1 MGWRP
6 VRDIAHAVCVH
17 RFEATEQHDLA
28 LDIGD
33 DVYITELGGT
43 NHDWCRGWLLAQ
55 PSVLAG
61 LTSEKGQ
68 SLKPRAYAG
77 IFPRNCVRIREI
89 LADERERNGE
99 DGGSSRP
106 DTADTVAGALRSP
119 ASTLSRTASS
129 KRSTYPSSLAKRRS
143 LAVRPR
149 MKQLYLRPEDT
160 LARDPE
166 AEKEQAPLPALKIG
180 DTTAVSSHEPLVD
193 EISSCLHE
201 WHSTKVHELMLNQE
215 YELLERVTALVKR
228 LDEARKQ
235 FVHDL
240 LTDKEL
246 EDLRERTIWD
256 LVDGNKMLDGEV
268 IVRSPTEKGRIFTSQ
283 DSIPEMLQ
291 LQAMMSLRNKPL
303 KPPSKRPH
311 LFHVLVDVKN
321 FPWPLDD
328 TATLHMYICHQ
339 QFGERPRPVSEV
351 YAVDLPLR
359 GPGEDLPERTP
370 KTLFVNLTKADV
382 GTVSDS
388 SSRLFL
394 ICKLQRDEPIRSG
407 VRNEAVPGQ
416 LPSEWADEVM
426 SPSGSLRGRRSFL
439 FGGQKARK
447 ESSRRPSF
455 SDGRPTTEE
464 SFMRSRLQR
473 QQSDALVTDRSSEN
487 QSRPS
492 TIERKVRRVVG
503 YSALDISSVV
513 LDVGQAHH
521 SLSLWTPAP
530 PSIDTDEQ
538 KPDGEG
544 DGWHDVLNFICR
556 NAVGHFAKALSLNSF
571 DIDIHTFAHID
582 VDTLVK
588 ETPALLRDVYRTPT
602 LALLGGSELTRS
614 DVYLTLKEP
623 VLPSNARFF
632 HPKEGSVPIRPDTE
646 YRNLQLTFEVRTYR
660 GERIDHAIYP
670 TANRP
675 PHTAYRIPAID
686 RGEAWNQT
694 IRFTV
699 PPEELRS
706 AHVVMSIADGAQF
719 PFALAWIPLGD
730 QQFASDGPTTLAFWD
745 YSEFTASTV
754 NGRGAYQA
762 LPFLLSQFKSEN
774 PSIMAALNVELLKSS
789 TTTTGN
795 QCLLD
800 FLRVENLNERQLPAI
815 LEDFKTIPD
824 VELIKFVNPILSNIY
839 EIFYKVDGFRNPAN
853 FSFSDDVAKA
863 SLMCLV
869 HVLHLTHDR
878 RFSGFEDFVGKWA
891 TKRRR
896 ALPGS
901 IAILKTFRQMFADPY
916 DPQDAR
922 DLRSALKVS
931 GDLMRIALH
940 SEEEDDE
947 TPSDDKSALAESLMQ
962 LINVINAF
970 IKTPRDVLLG
980 SQSMLL
986 HNFASWLES
995 FRPVMTFDA
1004 ILATA
1009 NEVVRATHESRAKL
1023 RMHGLVMIRALSDP
1037 EVYDDVIRPGSMVW
1051 LANCTADWLEPY
1063 WLGSIRRMICPEDV
1077 DALRLCCSIVKAQLP
1092 QSSAWRQIYIPR
1104 LLASYRILLENP
1116 ESLHAADHS
1125 RLSRRN
1131 MLSELFPTTYPFHM
1145 IEIDT
1150 GSPPQEVKL
1159 EMIALLATFLQEGKP
1174 SIDVLNEH
1182 GSADPKMSML
1192 ALVTDA
1198 FQVLESVQKG
1208 SAYPRQW
1215 LSFSI
1220 TEKKHQVVMLEWIL
1234 DVLITEFLPDA
1245 DNVLEFDDQI
1255 WARWLDLI
1263 MSLASSE
1270 AISIENFSDQKQR
1283 AVWTIGK
1290 DIRQEAA
1297 DLLFRAWTAL
1307 GWEST
1312 SEIRQLSGLEKVGG
1326 YQVQFTTR
1334 FMQPIVKLCM
1344 CLHHGLRTAAAQILW
1359 AMVVSEWELNGN
1371 LDVVQTAISSAFDT
1385 ICRET
1390 SSSRNKMPHPEFLN
1404 DMSKRGEF
1412 TPGSSEESFHEA
1424 FLRMK
1429 QHLDHLWELLVAAHG
1444 PATDSAS
1451 RLVNAIAAA
1460 HFLQDSNPEA
1470 YIRHLHDVA
1479 DLHYRARH
1487 YSSAGLAL
1495 GLHAELYDWDL
1506 FKNLEAM
1513 LDLRLPAES
1522 AFARKE
1528 RLYGAMIRHF
1538 ELGQCYEK
1546 AFPAMQELIG
1556 QYTTNAYNFDKAA
1569 KAQERLSRM
1578 YDALHTGAGYQVPR
1592 YFLVAFHGSDF
1603 PQMLAEKRFVYE
1615 GAIDDDTR
1623 SFRRKLQEQFPYAS
1637 ARLDQQPHTVNGVDH
1652 SQEPYMVISSVSP
1665 LKDYAHPVN
1674 LRTGVSPYTRE
1685 YQLISGP
1692 RQFAIT
1698 RRGND
1703 LHRDITDQEVRKTVF
1718 TCASAF
1724 PTLMSR
1730 EAVIDVEERTLSPL
1744 QAAVDRTHRKTMSLA
1759 HSLQEAKSGGDD
1771 EPWRKLVA
1779 AVRASVEVGNG
1790 SVLRYRD
1797 LLREEDE
1804 GLAAGSESE
1813 DDEDSDGEEGLDTER
1828 EQQRQEK
1835 VNTDDQGMSRALRA
1849 ALQEHARMLERVL
1862 AEGFNHNLAEKR
1874 QLRDAF
1880 ENAYREELVAIYPGA
1895 DWMERSAAWKD
1906 PVVEKIEGDTEE
1918 PVLPQME
1925 ETDERQGRRRSRS
1938 RSLSRRPSS
1947 RRLSLRKTLSF
1958 LRQ

>member
-646 YRNLQLTFEVRTYR
+646 YRNLQLTFE
-660 GERIDHAIYP
+660 
-670 TANRP
+670 
-675 PHTAYRIPAID
+675 
-686 RGEAWNQT
+686 
-694 IRFTV
+694 
-699 PPEELRS
+699 
-706 AHVVMSIADGAQF
+706 
-719 PFALAWIPLGD
+719 
-730 QQFASDGPTTLAFWD
+730 
-745 YSEFTASTV
+745 
-754 NGRGAYQA
+754 
-762 LPFLLSQFKSEN
+762 
-774 PSIMAALNVELLKSS
+774 
-789 TTTTGN
+789 
-795 QCLLD
+795 
-800 FLRVENLNERQLPAI
+800 
-815 LEDFKTIPD
+815 
-824 VELIKFVNPILSNIY
+824 
-839 EIFYKVDGFRNPAN
+839 
-853 FSFSDDVAKA
+853 
-863 SLMCLV
+863 
-869 HVLHLTHDR
+869 
-878 RFSGFEDFVGKWA
+878 
-891 TKRRR
+891 
-896 ALPGS
+896 
-901 IAILKTFRQMFADPY
+901 
-916 DPQDAR
+916 
-922 DLRSALKVS
+922 
-931 GDLMRIALH
+931 
-940 SEEEDDE
+940 
-947 TPSDDKSALAESLMQ
+947 
-962 LINVINAF
+962 
-970 IKTPRDVLLG
+970 TPRDVLLG

-1779 AVRASVEVGNG
+1779 AVRAHCKEHFLHLG
-1790 SVLRYRD
+1790 SK
-1797 LLREEDE
+1797 
-1804 GLAAGSESE
+1804 
-1813 DDEDSDGEEGLDTER
+1813 TE
-1828 EQQRQEK
+1828 
-1835 VNTDDQGMSRALRA
+1835 AL
-1849 ALQEHARMLERVL
+1849 
-1862 AEGFNHNLAEKR
+1862 
-1874 QLRDAF
+1874 
-1880 ENAYREELVAIYPGA
+1880 
-1895 DWMERSAAWKD
+1895 
-1906 PVVEKIEGDTEE
+1906 T
-1918 PVLPQME
+1918 
-1925 ETDERQGRRRSRS
+1925 
-1938 RSLSRRPSS
+1938 
-1947 RRLSLRKTLSF
+1947 
-1958 LRQ
+1958 